1 MPVSDPAL
9 GEVIGRQFEGYP
21 VASHDLDAVPAKSS
35 GHAGQY
41 RLACVEFHCEH
52 PGPEFFDHFS
62 HYFDSVFFWQMILLK
77 YLANSAWKQ
86 AAEFA
91 AARTLLTG
99 LPPTSGYYYV
109 RRRRPDFHH
118 HRRPSHDRPSDELR
132 SR

>member
-109 RRRRPDFHH
+109 RRRPDFHH